1 MELSRRKEDILATI
15 IRSYIRSGEPVGS
28 KALCEELRSVSS
40 ATIRNEM
47 SELCELGYLD
57 QPHTSAGRIP
67 TDRAFRLYIDRL
79 MTLRSLTDKEKNAL
93 DTLLPVDNDCD
104 ERSLR
109 WALKSLADATHCVAL
124 LTSEAT
130 GILVHKVEL
139 IPMGQYTA
147 LLVLVTT
154 TGSVQSRMLRF
165 ASPLTDALITRFINV
180 VEKGLIGTEISA
192 VQPAILQTLVAGSG
206 EYALELTPLLSALTE
221 LISETGESKLEL
233 AGQSNLLMYGEF
245 SPVRVREILEMFSRN
260 EMLSLL
266 DMWNRDSGVI
276 LGSDTAYRALDTSSI
291 IVSRYKTD
299 ARSGYIGVIGPLRMD
314 YDIMIPSINY
324 LAGALCMQ
332 PGKKDLTKGLT
343 I

>member
-1 MELSRRKEDILATI
+1 MQLSQRKEDILVTI

-47 SELCELGYLD
+47 SELSELGYLD

-79 MTLRSLTDKEKNAL
+79 MPLRSLSEKEKRAL
-93 DTLLPVDNDCD
+93 NMLLPDDD
-104 ERSLR
+104 IYGERGLR
-109 WALKSLADATHCVAL
+109 RALKSLADATHCVAL
-124 LTSEAT
+124 LTTESA

-139 IPMGQYTA
+139 IPMGQHTA

-154 TGSVQSRMLRF
+154 TGSVHSRMLRF
-165 ASPLTDALITRFINV
+165 ASPLTDALIRRFIGV
-180 VEKGLIGTEISA
+180 VEDGLVGTEVSA
-192 VQPAILQTLVAGSG
+192 VQPAMLQTLVAGAG

-221 LISETGESKLEL
+221 LIRETGESKLEL

-245 SPVRVREILEMFSRN
+245 SPMRVREILDMFTRD

-266 DMWNRDSGVI
+266 DMWHRDSGVI
-276 LGSDTAYRALDTSSI
+276 LGGDTAYRALESSSI

-299 ARSGYIGVIGPLRMD
+299 GRSGYIGVIGPLRMD
-314 YDIMIPSINY
+314 YEIMIPSINY
-324 LAGALCMQ
+324 LAGELCMRS
-332 PGKKDLTKGLT
+332 GKKDLTKGMT
-343 I
+343 P